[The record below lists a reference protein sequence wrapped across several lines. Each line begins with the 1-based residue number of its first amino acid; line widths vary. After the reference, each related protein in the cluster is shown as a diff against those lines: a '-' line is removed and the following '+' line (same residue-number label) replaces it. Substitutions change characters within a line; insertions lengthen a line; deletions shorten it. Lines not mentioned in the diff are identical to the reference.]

1 MADYDNDP
9 NLGIND
15 KRRNART
22 QAATNLGTP
31 ANYVSVT
38 ALKTRLTAI
47 NAGYWTTARLN
58 LYTKNDLQYALR
70 LADDSA
76 GI

>member
-1 MADYDNDP
+1 MADFDNDS
-9 NLGIND
+9 NLGIVD
-15 KRRNART
+15 KRRNSRT
-22 QAATNLGTP
+22 QTAANLGTP
-31 ANYVSVT
+31 ANYVSVS

-58 LYTKNDLQYALR
+58 LYTKNDLLYALR

-76 GI
+76 GV